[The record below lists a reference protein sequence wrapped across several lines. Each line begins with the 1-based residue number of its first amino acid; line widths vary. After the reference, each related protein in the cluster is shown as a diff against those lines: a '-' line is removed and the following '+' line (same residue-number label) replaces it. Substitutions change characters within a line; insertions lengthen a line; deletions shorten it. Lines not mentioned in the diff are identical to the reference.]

1 MKLYRAIW
9 NVQDAD
15 GLVAPGGLAKL
26 DTDAALSLAL
36 IGAIEPDAVEDA
48 PPPSD
53 EERAKAIL
61 ALVPSLAVGDF
72 TQAGALRAEAR
83 KRLASSLG
91 FVPFDDEIKAAGE
104 AYAKAQAD
112 QAG

>member
-9 NVQDAD
+9 NVQDA
-15 GLVAPGGLAKL
+15 GGMVAPGGLARL

-48 PPPSD
+48 PPPS
-53 EERAKAIL
+53 EEDRAKAIL

-83 KRLASSLG
+83 KRLASTLG
-91 FVPFDDEIKAAGE
+91 FAPTDDEIKAAGE
-104 AYAKAQAD
+104 AYAQAQAG

>member
-15 GLVAPGGLAKL
+15 GIVAPGGLAKL
-26 DTDAALSLAL
+26 APDAALSLAL

-48 PPPSD
+48 PSPT
-53 EERAKAIL
+53 EEDRAKAVL

-72 TQAGALRAEAR
+72 TQGGALRAEAR
-83 KRLASSLG
+83 KRLASTLG
-91 FVPFDDEIKAAGE
+91 FAPTDDEIKAAGE
-104 AYAKAQAD
+104 AYAKAQAG
-112 QAG
+112 QTG

>member
-9 NVQDAD
+9 NVQDAE
-15 GLVAPGGLAKL
+15 GIVAPGGLAKL
-26 DTDAALSLAL
+26 EPDAALSLAL

-48 PPPSD
+48 PAPSD
-53 EERAKAIL
+53 EDRAKAIL

-83 KRLASSLG
+83 KRLASTLG
-91 FVPFDDEIKAAGE
+91 FAPTDDEIKAAGE
-104 AYAKAQAD
+104 AYAQAQAG
-112 QAG
+112 QAR